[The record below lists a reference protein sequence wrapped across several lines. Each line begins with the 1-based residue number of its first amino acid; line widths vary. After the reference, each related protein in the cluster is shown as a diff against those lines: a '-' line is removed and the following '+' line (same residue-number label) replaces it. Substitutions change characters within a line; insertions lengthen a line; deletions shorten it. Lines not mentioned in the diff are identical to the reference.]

1 MNTPIRFALIAG
13 VLASGLAA
21 GLLIAGPLNP
31 PGGSIASTYKT
42 LTEVEPRIAINATNT
57 PGDSDSLYRITQPGS
72 YYLTGNITGVSG
84 KRGIEIASN
93 DVTIDLHGFALLGVP
108 GAMQGIS
115 TTLADAVGISI
126 MNGTVR
132 GWPMDGIAVHIGG
145 VFGGRIDGIIAE
157 NNAGNGIRVGNQ
169 FSVTRCASIDNGDAG
184 FVSATTCTFIS
195 CSSRGNASHGFLV
208 TAGCAISDCAA
219 YLNDGDGF
227 NATFDGTTFN
237 NCTASANI
245 GDGFEIDYGG
255 AIVNCVA
262 STNQADG
269 FLVASRNLLIGNT
282 ANDNGLSLDGGSG
295 IRITGSDN
303 RVEGNNCT
311 AATFGIRVS
320 AAGNF
325 ITRNVCSGNT
335 TNWDIS
341 AGNTCLVVNAAT
353 NASAWSG
360 NSGGAAPGSTDPNA
374 NFTY

>member
-93 DVTIDLHGFALLGVP
+93 DVTIDLNGFALLGVP
-108 GAMQGIS
+108 GATQGIFA
-115 TTLADAVGISI
+115 TLSDSVGISI

-132 GWPMDGIAVHIGG
+132 GWPLDGISTSGT
-145 VFGGRIDGIIAE
+145 FGGHIDGIVAE
-157 NNAGNGIRVGNQ
+157 NNSYIGIRVGNQ
-169 FSVTRCASIDNGDAG
+169 YSVTRCASIDNGDAG
-184 FVSATTCTFIS
+184 FASATTCTFEN
-195 CSSRGNASHGFLV
+195 CSSRGNASHGFRFNS
-208 TAGCAISDCAA
+208 GCVINNCAA
-219 YLNDGDGF
+219 YLNK
-227 NATFDGTTFN
+227 
-237 NCTASANI
+237 
-245 GDGFEIDYGG
+245 GDGFEANFDGSTFHNCSATSNDGNGFVVYYGG
-255 AIVNCVA
+255 AVVNCVA
-262 STNQADG
+262 STNLADG
-269 FLVASRNLLIGNT
+269 FWVLSRNLLIGNT
-282 ANDNGLSLDGGSG
+282 ANDNGQSVDGGSG
-295 IRITGSDN
+295 IRLYGSDN

-311 AATFGIRVS
+311 SATFGIRAS
-320 AAGNF
+320 ASGNF